1 MRFEYLRHNWVR
13 HTYEK
18 KLPDLLYFVPAVL
31 FVVGLGLMVG
41 SVATA
46 YKTVGE
52 GSYSAA
58 YLAAAA
64 FLAAV
69 FGLWSGV
76 AAFRRRGDRKWLP
89 ILSLIGNGVIFLAA
103 LTLYGM
109 GL

>member
-18 KLPDLLYFVPAVL
+18 KLPDLIHFLPAVL
-31 FVVGLGLMVG
+31 FVAGLGLMAG
-41 SVATA
+41 SVVTA

-52 GSYSAA
+52 GSFSAA

-64 FLAAV
+64 FLASV

-76 AAFRRRGDRKWLP
+76 AAFKRRGDRKWLP
-89 ILSLIGNGVIFLAA
+89 IFCLIGNGIIFLAA
-103 LTLYGM
+103 VALYGM